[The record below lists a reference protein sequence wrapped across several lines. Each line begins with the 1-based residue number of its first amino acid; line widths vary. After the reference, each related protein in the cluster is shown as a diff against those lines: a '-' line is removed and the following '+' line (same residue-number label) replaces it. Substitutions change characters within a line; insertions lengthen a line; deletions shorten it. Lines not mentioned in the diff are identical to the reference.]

1 MRGANF
7 FDVQCTGSRKS
18 ADFRIYASI
27 FNLPEVKNQLIFE
40 FTPRFLIYASIFNL
54 PEVKNQLIFE
64 FTPRFLIYASIFN
77 LPEVKNHLFM
87 IFMNSILF
95 FNHAIAFGIS

>member
-77 LPEVKNHLFM
+77 LKKKSSDFRIYAS
-87 IFMNSILF
+87 IFNLRLHF
-95 FNHAIAFGIS
+95 